1 MAEKLE
7 VFVVEP
13 CEVDW
18 FAFSLWLGG
27 CSEEEATTKRAER
40 EPESSKDF
48 PDYDTLLR
56 SETRNSYR
64 MFRALEVHLQSP
76 PSLFAQ
82 VRESWRQLAT
92 GSICC
97 CSHLPLVH
105 GGWVGF
111 PQTCTN

>member
-18 FAFSLWLGG
+18 FAFSLWLEG
-27 CSEEEATTKRAER
+27 CSEEEATEKRSNK
-40 EPESSKDF
+40 EPEYIKDF

-56 SETRNSYR
+56 SETRNYYR
-64 MFRALEVHLQSP
+64 VFRALEVYLHSP

-82 VRESWRQLAT
+82 VREGWRGWLSA
-92 GSICC
+92 
-97 CSHLPLVH
+97 PAVVV
-105 GGWVGF
+105 GGGGGGALLR
-111 PQTCTN
+111 TYKK